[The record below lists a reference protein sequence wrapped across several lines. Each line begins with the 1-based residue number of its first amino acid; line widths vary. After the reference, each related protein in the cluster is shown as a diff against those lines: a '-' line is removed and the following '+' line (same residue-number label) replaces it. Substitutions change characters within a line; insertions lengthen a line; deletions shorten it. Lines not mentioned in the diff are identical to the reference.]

1 MRNAGQKLMAA
12 QRYSLFLII
21 FICSC
26 VHSATISN
34 LSVKNQA
41 QGCFTLLKKDVQR
54 GEPVVLNFDVGV
66 GDATQDCP
74 CKSALFKYAVS
85 QENGKDVSSPITGN
99 FTIIN
104 KKSVTLLL
112 SVQSQHIIKVAN

>member
-1 MRNAGQKLMAA
+1 M
-12 QRYSLFLII
+12 
-21 FICSC
+21 
-26 VHSATISN
+26 HSATISH

-74 CKSALFKYAVS
+74 CKSVPVQTAEKGVLKQRA
-85 QENGKDVSSPITGN
+85 GA
-99 FTIIN
+99 
-104 KKSVTLLL
+104 KSCGTRPL
-112 SVQSQHIIKVAN
+112 SEAESYFY